1 MIRLLFLKMFREI
14 RRSAGTYGVCI
25 LIIAIGFCGYS
36 VLAIA
41 SDKLTAASQSFY
53 RQTSFPDAIAEVESA
68 PLQAAKKLL
77 AIEGVERVE
86 GRLTA
91 TLRVAGLTEADSI
104 KEAELKLFSLGPEK
118 MALPLLSQGQMPR
131 EGLRELAIGDN
142 FMAANSL
149 KVGQDVELVV
159 QGRKLSFT
167 ICGGGLS
174 PENIYM
180 LKSISDMLPDPA
192 GYDAGFISYDTL
204 SKLLGKPGMANEFL
218 IMLKPGAVWEEVKE
232 EIRNALEPYGCYQ
245 VYPRKD
251 QSSVA
256 MLEMELEQLVKM
268 TLVVPF
274 LFLMVAAVILY
285 ISLHRMVQQQ
295 RLQIGCMLAIGLKP
309 KVIRRHYLGY
319 GAAVGFA
326 GGLLGILLGYAA
338 ADPMVEFYR
347 TYFSLPDIN
356 VPVSLDYMVTGP
368 LMATVFCAVIGWLT
382 AFQLGNLMPAETLR
396 PPAPKAAR
404 QSFLEKIP
412 HFLSM
417 LTVPGIMALRGV
429 ARNRRRSLLSIGGIA
444 MAYMITATL
453 VSMYSMFDIFLF
465 DSLEDTQKQ
474 DISIHFERPVESR
487 QALSALRHPAVEYAE
502 GIIEFGGTLKGPQG
516 KITASLQG
524 INRDSRLFQ
533 LYDEAER
540 PLQVQERGIVIS
552 THMANSLGVGIGDYL
567 ELELEYPRKRQ
578 AKLAVTGVAAQYIG
592 STAYLSHEGVRV
604 VSDYGG
610 AYTTVL
616 VKGNQ
621 GAAKEIAA
629 ALDEAQLVSAVTSRQ
644 EKLDMYR
651 DTMGNMNGIMAS
663 MAMVG
668 VIIGLAVV
676 YVSSLISFEELKREI
691 AVMMALGMKSK
702 QCLEVVSVE
711 QGLLTVAGI
720 ILGIPLTM
728 WMSELIAVSIATDMF
743 TIPSFVDASS
753 LFLSVFLIL
762 AAVWI
767 SGKLMHRKIK
777 KIAPVVLLRERE

>member
-41 SDKLTAASQSFY
+41 SDKLRAASQSFY
-53 RQTSFPDAIAEVESA
+53 SQTAFPDAIAEVEQA

-91 TLRVAGLTEADSI
+91 TLRVAGLTAADSI

-118 MALPLLSQGQMPR
+118 MAMPLLSQGQMPR
-131 EGLRELAIGDN
+131 AGLRELAVGDN
-142 FMAANSL
+142 FMAANVL

-167 ICGGGLS
+167 VCGGGLS

-180 LKSISDMLPDPA
+180 LKSVSDMLPDPA

-204 SKLLGKPGMANEFL
+204 SKLLGKPGMVNEFL
-218 IMLKPGAVWEEVKE
+218 IMLRPGTVWEDAKE
-232 EIRNALEPYGCYQ
+232 EIRDALAPYGCYQ

-251 QSSVA
+251 QISVA
-256 MLEMELEQLVKM
+256 MLEMELEQLEKM

-274 LFLMVAAVILY
+274 LFLLVAAVILY

-319 GAAVGFA
+319 GGAVGFA

-338 ADPMVEFYR
+338 AGPMVEFYR
-347 TYFSLPDIN
+347 TYFSLPDIA
-356 VPVSLDYMVTGP
+356 VPVSLGYVVTGP
-368 LMATVFCAVIGWLT
+368 LMATLFCAGIGWLT

-404 QSFLEKIP
+404 QFFLEKIP
-412 HFLSM
+412 CFLAM
-417 LTVPGIMALRGV
+417 LTVPGIMAVRGI
-429 ARNRRRSLLSIGGIA
+429 ARNRRRSLLSLGGIA

-453 VSMYSMFDIFLF
+453 VSMYSMFDVFLF
-465 DSLEDTQKQ
+465 DYLEVTQRQ
-474 DISIHFERPVESR
+474 DISVHFERPVEGR
-487 QALSALRHPAVEYAE
+487 QALAALRHPAVEYAE
-502 GIIEFGGTLKGPQG
+502 GIMEFGGTLRGPKGEISG
-516 KITASLQG
+516 ALQG

-533 LYDEAER
+533 LYDEADR

-552 THMANSLGVGIGDYL
+552 THMAKALGVGAGDYL
-567 ELELEYPRKRQ
+567 ELEIEYPKKRQ
-578 AKLAVTGVAAQYIG
+578 TKLPITGVAAQYIG
-592 STAYLSHEGVRV
+592 STAYLSHEAVRT

-616 VKGNQ
+616 IKGNQ

-629 ALDEAQLVSAVTSRQ
+629 ALDDAQLVSAVTSRQ

-651 DTMGNMNGIMAS
+651 NTMGNMNGIMAS
-663 MAMVG
+663 MAMIG
-668 VIIGLAVV
+668 VVIGLAVV

-691 AVMMALGMKSK
+691 AVMMALGMKSR

-711 QGLLTVAGI
+711 QGLLTLGGI

-728 WMSELIAVSIATDMF
+728 WMSRLVSASIATDMF
-743 TIPSFVDASS
+743 TIPNFVDASS
-753 LFLSVFLIL
+753 VLLSILLIL
-762 AAVWI
+762 MAGWI
-767 SGKLMHRKIK
+767 SGQLMHRKIK
-777 KIAPVVLLRERE
+777 KLTPVGLLRERE